1 MWSPPGITE
10 PTLIRRYGLM
20 MSDLQG
26 LITKSTSVTFQHII
40 TPSFPPFFSLAATS
54 DKRKRF
60 QACAALWSPLVLRPL
75 RETEKNCAEGPLYH
89 LTQAKCSASIP
100 MIIVHSLF

>member
-40 TPSFPPFFSLAATS
+40 TPLFSPLFSLW
-54 DKRKRF
+54 
-60 QACAALWSPLVLRPL
+60 QL
-75 RETEKNCAEGPLYH
+75 H
-89 LTQAKCSASIP
+89 LTKGSDSKSYTFAVLWP
-100 MIIVHSLF
+100 PLTLGH

>member
-40 TPSFPPFFSLAATS
+40 TPLFPPTIFSPAATS
-54 DKRKRF
+54 DKKRG
-60 QACAALWSPLVLRPL
+60 
-75 RETEKNCAEGPLYH
+75 KLYGN
-89 LTQAKCSASIP
+89 Q
-100 MIIVHSLF
+100 IILSTTSQMS